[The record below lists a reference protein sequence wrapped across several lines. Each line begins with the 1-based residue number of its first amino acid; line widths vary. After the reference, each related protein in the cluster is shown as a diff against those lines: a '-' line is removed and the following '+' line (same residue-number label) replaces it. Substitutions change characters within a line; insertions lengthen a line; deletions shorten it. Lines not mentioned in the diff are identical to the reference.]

1 LFSTQEIEMRQ
12 TIEAGIFKPKPTQ
25 TETKSDAT
33 TKAARAILDQEA
45 ATRVAKTERLRA
57 ARLARQV
64 PESPPKSPARKPAVK
79 KPATEK
85 AATKKPSAKKAV
97 AKKRSAK

>member
-1 LFSTQEIEMRQ
+1 MRQ

-45 ATRVAKTERLRA
+45 AARVAKTERLRA

-64 PESPPKSPARKPAVK
+64 PDAPPKSPVKKAAGKKPVAK
-79 KPATEK
+79 KPAAK
-85 AATKKPSAKKAV
+85 PVTKKPAAPN
-97 AKKRSAK
+97 RSSR